1 MTKREERVT
10 EIINNMNADDF
21 MWALDNVKDNF
32 FNDEET
38 KEEVIDFLTE
48 NGITLEEFEAIIAD

>member
-1 MTKREERVT
+1 MTKREERIT
-10 EIINNMNADDF
+10 EIINNINADDF

-48 NGITLEEFEAIIAD
+48 NGITLEEFKATIVD

>member
-38 KEEVIDFLTE
+38 KKEVIDFLTE

>member
-1 MTKREERVT
+1 MTKREERVA

-21 MWALDNVKDNF
+21 MWILDNVKDNF

-38 KEEVIDFLTE
+38 KAEVIDFLTE
-48 NGITLEEFEAIIAD
+48 NGITLEEFEATIAD